1 MWDFCLVNSSQSFL
15 WNASLC
21 LSLSLYRSLS
31 LFSHA
36 RTHAS
41 DTSRS
46 QCCMFPALSGP
57 LQIILKSVDL
67 TKALI
72 NGVLLALFLAHFQE
86 CWILSPSCRKKM
98 GEKGQREKWQ
108 RERRG
113 ETEIFLFISGCKE
126 RTSGEVRG
134 FKGSMFSV
142 QGSESC
148 GGKKCGLRGIYETF
162 RRAPLKSFVIPYT
175 HMHTGQ
181 LTHTHTH
188 THTYGKLCDVIDLS
202 NLSISLVS
210 ISPTSFSVLCE
221 ALFFFFLNGE
231 VSCNEWVNNQFLWTF

>member
-1 MWDFCLVNSSQSFL
+1 MWDFCLVNSSQSFPVKCI
-15 WNASLC
+15 SLSFS
-21 LSLSLYRSLS
+21 LSLSLY
-31 LFSHA
+31 HA
-36 RTHAS
+36 QTHAKDS
-41 DTSRS
+41 SRN

-57 LQIILKSVDL
+57 LHIILKSVDL

-72 NGVLLALFLAHFQE
+72 NGVLLAFCFSLTFKSAESLVHLVE
-86 CWILSPSCRKKM
+86 RKV

-113 ETEIFLFISGCKE
+113 EREIFLFISGCKE

-148 GGKKCGLRGIYETF
+148 GGKKCGLHGIYETF
-162 RRAPLKSFVIPYT
+162 QTCTFKELCDPVHT

-181 LTHTHTH
+181 LTH

-202 NLSISLVS
+202 IY
-210 ISPTSFSVLCE
+210 
-221 ALFFFFLNGE
+221 
-231 VSCNEWVNNQFLWTF
+231 QFLFCQSRPPPFSCPVWNCSFFWTEK

>member
-1 MWDFCLVNSSQSFL
+1 MWDFCLVNSSQSFP
-15 WNASLC
+15 AKC
-21 LSLSLYRSLS
+21 ISLSFSLSLS

-46 QCCMFPALSGP
+46 QCCVFPALSGP

-72 NGVLLALFLAHFQE
+72 NGVLLAFCFLLTFKSAESLVHLVE
-86 CWILSPSCRKKM
+86 RKV

-148 GGKKCGLRGIYETF
+148 RGKKCGLSGIYETF
-162 RRAPLKSFVIPYT
+162 QTCTFKELCDPI
-175 HMHTGQ
+175 
-181 LTHTHTH
+181 HTHAHRTAH

-202 NLSISLVS
+202 IY
-210 ISPTSFSVLCE
+210 
-221 ALFFFFLNGE
+221 
-231 VSCNEWVNNQFLWTF
+231 QFLLCQSRPPPFSCPVWSAVLFVFWTEK

>member
-86 CWILSPSCRKKM
+86 CWILSPSCRKKSG
-98 GEKGQREKWQ
+98 GEGSERKWQ
-108 RERRG
+108 RERG
-113 ETEIFLFISGCKE
+113 ERQRFFSSLAVVKRELAERLEVLRDRCFLFKALSPAEE
-126 RTSGEVRG
+126 RNVA
-134 FKGSMFSV
+134 SV
-142 QGSESC
+142 EFMRPS
-148 GGKKCGLRGIYETF
+148 

-188 THTYGKLCDVIDLS
+188 THLWKALWCHRSVH
-202 NLSISLVS
+202 LSISLVS
-210 ISPTSFSVLCE
+210 ISPTSFLLSCVKLCS
-221 ALFFFFLNGE
+221 FFFWTEKSAVMN
-231 VSCNEWVNNQFLWTF
+231 WVNNQFLWTF